1 MKLRSLLKEQ
11 DDSFSFNYDMHIEAI
26 EGVIEALEAAQRDLV
41 GQLETI
47 AEDEMVYGIVAKKAE
62 QSVNVIN
69 RYNSSVETNLEGILR
84 LLEQAKR
91 RRAFDA

>member
-1 MKLRSLLKEQ
+1 MKLKSILKEQ

-26 EGVIEALEAAQRDLV
+26 EGVIEALQVAQRDLV

-62 QSVNVIN
+62 QSVNVIK
-69 RYNSSVETNLEGILR
+69 RYSGSVETNLEGMLR
-84 LLEQAKR
+84 LLEQAKK